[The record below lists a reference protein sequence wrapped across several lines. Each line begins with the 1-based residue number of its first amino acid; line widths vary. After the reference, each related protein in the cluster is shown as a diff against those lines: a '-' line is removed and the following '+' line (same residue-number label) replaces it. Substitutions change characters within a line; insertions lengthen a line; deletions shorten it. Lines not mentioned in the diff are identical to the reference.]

1 MTEDVLKENNKK
13 VDISDFNIEMEKQ
26 KEMSKNL
33 GKAMDNENQTFWHKI
48 IQEIKPTT
56 FIGYDTLESKEYISK
71 IILDGEEV
79 EQVSDQDNKISLLF
93 EKSPFYAESGG
104 QIGDRGIIENSSF
117 KFKVINTI
125 KRGEKVF
132 DHYGHLISGTIKKRS
147 SYT

>member
-26 KEMSKNL
+26 REMSKKSWK
-33 GKAMDNENQTFWHKI
+33 GDSDNENQTFWHKI

-125 KRGEKVF
+125 K
-132 DHYGHLISGTIKKRS
+132 KRRKGV
-147 SYT
+147 

>member
-1 MTEDVLKENNKK
+1 
-13 VDISDFNIEMEKQ
+13 MEKQ
-26 KEMSKNL
+26 KEMSKKSWK
-33 GKAMDNENQTFWHKI
+33 GDNDNKNQIFWHKI

-56 FIGYDTLESKEYISK
+56 FIGYDTLESTEYIRK
-71 IILDGEEV
+71 IIINGEEV

-117 KFKVINTI
+117 KFKVIDTI

-132 DHYGHLISGTIKKRS
+132 DHYGHLISGTCLL
-147 SYT
+147 YTSPSPRDQRGSRMPGC